1 MKFQI
6 LFLIWL
12 QACIVSLSFTTSL
25 ADPLTNAL
33 QSLNII
39 TGYNSDFAYD
49 INGDQRTGL
58 AEVIDQLRIAAGDII
73 LPVASPTLRRTL
85 PASWDEDW
93 FASPVVYDLD
103 NDGKG
108 EIAIAYS
115 NKVVVYKT
123 KLLLPTTGR
132 RSLFTSSQVSAKP
145 SH

>member
-73 LPVASPTLRRTL
+73 LPVASPTLTENTSCQL
-85 PASWDEDW
+85 
-93 FASPVVYDLD
+93 
-103 NDGKG
+103 
-108 EIAIAYS
+108 
-115 NKVVVYKT
+115 
-123 KLLLPTTGR
+123 GR
-132 RSLFTSSQVSAKP
+132 GLVCIP
-145 SH
+145 GCL